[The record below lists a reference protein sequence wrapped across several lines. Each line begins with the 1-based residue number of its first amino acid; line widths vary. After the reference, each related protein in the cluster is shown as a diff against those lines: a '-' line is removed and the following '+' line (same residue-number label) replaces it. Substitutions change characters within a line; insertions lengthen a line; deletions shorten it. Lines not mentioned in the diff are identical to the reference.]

1 MENKQNVAEHKRRN
15 RDMFN
20 AIARRYD
27 LLNHL
32 LSGGVDVYWRRRALL
47 AARGKHPQRVLDLA
61 TGTGDFALA
70 ADRLGPQQVVGIDMA
85 IEMLRLG
92 AAKVAA
98 KGPSAH
104 VDLLV
109 GDAEQLP
116 FQDHTFDLV
125 IGAFGVRNFG
135 NIPSGL
141 AEAHRVLKPGGQL
154 LVLDFC
160 EPTAP
165 LFRQLYLFYFHKV
178 LPLIGGLI
186 SGQRRAYAYLP
197 RSVGTF
203 PQGRAFVEL
212 LIAAGFSQTRYTP
225 MTLGIAAVYQ
235 GVKGP
240 VDEVGYP

>member
-32 LSGGVDVYWRRRALL
+32 LSGGVDVYWRRRALDC
-47 AARGKHPQRVLDLA
+47 ARDKRPQRVLDLA

-70 ADRLGPQQVVGIDMA
+70 AARLGPQQVVGIDMA

-98 KGPSAH
+98 KGLTSR
-104 VDLLV
+104 VELLV

-116 FQDHTFDLV
+116 FQDNTFDLV
-125 IGAFGVRNFG
+125 TGAFGVRNFG
-135 NIPSGL
+135 HIPSGL
-141 AEAHRVLKPGGQL
+141 AEAYRVLKPGGQL

-203 PQGRAFVEL
+203 PQGQAFVEL
-212 LIAAGFSQTRYTP
+212 LVEAGFSQTRYTP

-235 GVKGP
+235 GVKGS
-240 VDEVGYP
+240 VDE

>member
-1 MENKQNVAEHKRRN
+1 MENKQNIAEHKRRN

-32 LSGGVDVYWRRRALL
+32 LSGGVDVYWRRRALDCVSG
-47 AARGKHPQRVLDLA
+47 AAPQRVLDLA

-70 ADRLGPQQVVGIDMA
+70 AARLRPQQVIGIDMA

-92 AAKVAA
+92 AAKIAA
-98 KGPSAH
+98 KCPPMSLE
-104 VDLLV
+104 LLV

-116 FQDHTFDLV
+116 FQDNTFDLV
-125 IGAFGVRNFG
+125 TGAFGVRNFG
-135 NIPSGL
+135 HIPSGL

-165 LFRQLYLFYFHKV
+165 LFRPLYLFYFHKV

-203 PQGRAFVEL
+203 PQGRTFVEL
-212 LIAAGFSQTRYTP
+212 LGAAGFSQARYAP
-225 MTLGIAAVYQ
+225 LTLGIAAVYQ

-240 VDEVGYP
+240 VDE

>member
-32 LSGGVDVYWRRRALL
+32 LSGGVDVYWRRRALDCAL
-47 AARGKHPQRVLDLA
+47 KTSPQRVLDLA

-98 KGPSAH
+98 KRPPMPLE
-104 VDLLV
+104 LLV

-116 FQDHTFDLV
+116 FQDNTFDLV
-125 IGAFGVRNFG
+125 TGAFGVRNFG

-141 AEAHRVLKPGGQL
+141 AEAYRVLKPGGQL

-203 PQGRAFVEL
+203 PQGQAFVEL
-212 LIAAGFSQTRYTP
+212 LVAAGFSQTHYTP

-235 GVKGP
+235 GVKGS
-240 VDEVGYP
+240 VDE

>member
-1 MENKQNVAEHKRRN
+1 MENKQNIAEHKRRN

-32 LSGGVDVYWRRRALL
+32 LSGGVDVYWRRRALY
-47 AARGKHPQRVLDLA
+47 AARDKRPQRVLDLA

-70 ADRLGPQQVVGIDMA
+70 VARLGPQQVVGIDMA

-98 KGPSAH
+98 KGLSAR
-104 VDLLV
+104 VELLV

-116 FQDHTFDLV
+116 FQEATFDMV
-125 IGAFGVRNFG
+125 TGAFGVRNFG
-135 NIPSGL
+135 HIPSGL
-141 AEAHRVLKPGGQL
+141 AEAYRVLKPGGQL

-203 PQGRAFVEL
+203 PQGQAFVEL
-212 LIAAGFSQTRYTP
+212 LVAAGFSQTHYTP

-235 GVKGP
+235 GVKSP
-240 VDEVGYP
+240 VDE